1 MSKDHV
7 LVIVESPAKCKKI
20 ESFLGPGYKCIA
32 SFGHIQE
39 LPGLSCIDT
48 SNGFTPSY
56 KLIESK
62 SSQISNIRS
71 NIKRASKVFLAT
83 DDDREG
89 EGIAWHICQVFG
101 LSLSTPRIIFHEI
114 TKEAIVNAVNN
125 PGTIDMNKVRAQ
137 QGRQILDVLVGYKV
151 SPVLWSNIAR
161 NSKKGLSAGRCQT
174 PALRI
179 VYDNQQDI
187 KKSPGRKVYNT
198 TGYFTSLNLAF
209 VLNHNH
215 EITED
220 VTDINKK
227 VVTAEESMEE
237 ESESNVMETFL
248 EDSASFSHIYS
259 KGDTKNTKKN
269 PPMPLTTA
277 DIQQRASNEMNMSP
291 KDTMSVCQKLYEG
304 GLITYMRTDSTTYS
318 KEFVELIE
326 IHIVSMYNDKKYV
339 HPDIKQ
345 MSVRS
350 SDATDNDK
358 GKKKKKS
365 KSSNHEVEGQA
376 QEAHEAIRPTDI
388 RINDIS
394 DREELTSREKRLY
407 KIIWSTTMESCMAVA
422 VYSSISTK
430 ISAPDDY
437 YYKYNAE
444 QVIFPGW
451 KIVRGY
457 ETDSA
462 EYAYL
467 NSLKNDTL
475 VEYNK
480 IYSKVSMK
488 DLKSHYTEAKLV
500 QLLKNKG
507 IGRPSTFSSIID
519 KIQERGYVKK
529 EDVKGQMIK
538 CTDYTLEKDELTEI
552 ENMREF
558 GNEKNKLVVQQLGVI
573 TLEFLVEHFES
584 IFNYDYTK
592 NMENDL
598 DEISKGSKTWLSL
611 CSNCN
616 NDIDKL
622 IDTVVE
628 RGGKS
633 GVSKSSNI
641 RIDREHEYIIGKY
654 GPVIKKTE
662 AESDKISFLPVK
674 KDIDVGKLRNNG
686 YDLEDLIEEFK
697 SDQVIGTFG
706 DKDIILKT
714 GKYGMYATCDGTSV
728 SIVLEEGQT
737 PNDVDVST
745 VKGQIEAKRKGTQT
759 NSSIVRTINSNA
771 SIRNG
776 KYGQY
781 IYYKTDKMLKPNF
794 IKLQGFSGDYLKCPL
809 TELELWINNTRGVHV
824 SASTQDDTSSYSQKP
839 YSSTSKTT
847 YRDNIQ
853 KKSKKKK

>member
-1 MSKDHV
+1 MYNGNSQLTMSKDHV

-39 LPGLSCIDT
+39 LPGISCIDT
-48 SNGFTPSY
+48 ENNFAPSY

-71 NIKRASKVFLAT
+71 NIARSSKIFLAT

-89 EGIAWHICQVFG
+89 EGIAWHICQVFN
-101 LSLSTPRIIFHEI
+101 LPITTPRIIFHEI
-114 TKEAIVNAVNN
+114 TKDAIVNAVNN
-125 PGTIDMNKVRAQ
+125 PGVIDMNKVRAQ
-137 QGRQILDVLVGYKV
+137 QARQILDVLVGYKV

-161 NSKKGLSAGRCQT
+161 NSKQGLSAGRCQT

-198 TGYFTSLNLAF
+198 TGYFTTLNLGF

-215 EITED
+215 EIVNDE
-220 VTDINKK
+220 TDSDNI
-227 VVTAEESMEE
+227 
-237 ESESNVMETFL
+237 METFL
-248 EDSASFSHIYS
+248 EDSASFNHIYS
-259 KGDTKNTKKN
+259 KGDIKETKKN
-269 PPMPLTTA
+269 PPTPLTTA
-277 DIQQRASNEMNMSP
+277 DIQQRASNEMNLSP
-291 KDTMSVCQKLYEG
+291 KDTMAVCQKLYEA

-318 KEFVELIE
+318 KEFIELIE
-326 IHIVSMYNDKKYV
+326 VHIVALYNDPKYI

-350 SDATDNDK
+350 CEEKEDGTKKKK
-358 GKKKKKS
+358 GKKAAAAVDKGD
-365 KSSNHEVEGQA
+365 GQA
-376 QEAHEAIRPTDI
+376 QEAHEAIRPTNI
-388 RINDIS
+388 QINDVA
-394 DREELTSREKRLY
+394 DKEELSSREKRLY
-407 KIIWSTTMESCMAVA
+407 KLIWTTTMESCMAVA
-422 VYSSISTK
+422 TYSSISTK
-430 ISAPDDY
+430 ITAPDNY

-444 QVIFPGW
+444 QVVFPGW
-451 KIVRGY
+451 KIVKGY
-457 ETDSA
+457 EKENN

-467 NSLKNDTL
+467 NTLKTDTK

-529 EDVKGQMIK
+529 EDVKGQQIK
-538 CTDYTLEKDELTEI
+538 CVDYTLENDELTEI

-573 TLEFLVEHFES
+573 ALEFLVENFEN

-598 DEISKGSKTWLSL
+598 DEISKGSKAWTSL
-611 CSNCN
+611 CAECN
-616 NDIDKL
+616 NDIDTL
-622 IDTVVE
+622 IDNLVS
-628 RGGKS
+628 RGGSTGGSKS
-633 GVSKSSNI
+633 GNI
-641 RIDREHEYIIGKY
+641 RIDADHEYIVGKY

-662 AESDKISFLPVK
+662 AGTSNVSFLPVK
-674 KDIDVGKLRNNG
+674 KDIDITKLRNKE
-686 YDLEDLIEEFK
+686 YSI
-697 SDQVIGTFG
+697 SDIVDSLPSEHVIGSMN
-706 DKDIILKT
+706 DKNIVLKN
-714 GKYGMYATCDGTSV
+714 GKYGLYATCDGTSV
-728 SIVLEEGQT
+728 SITLEEGQT
-737 PNDVDVST
+737 HNDIDISVVERLIRDKREGNST
-745 VKGQIEAKRKGTQT
+745 T
-759 NSSIVRTINSNA
+759 SSIVRKINDNS

-781 IYYKTDKMLKPNF
+781 IYYKTEKMTKPSF
-794 IKLQGFSGDYLKCPL
+794 IKLQGFAGNYMECPVS
-809 TELELWINNTRGVHV
+809 ELEMWIQNSRGDLSTT
-824 SASTQDDTSSYSQKP
+824 SAKDQINKRKP
-839 YSSTSKTT
+839 FKTP
-847 YRDNIQ
+847 Q
-853 KKSKKKK
+853 KKKNNK